1 MLPIHEALPALKA
14 ALIQRNA
21 AVLVAPPGAGKTTV
35 VPLELLAEPWV
46 GTGKIIVLE
55 PRRLAARAAAERM
68 AATLG
73 EPVGQS
79 VGFRVRMQSKVSA
92 ATRIE
97 VVTEGV
103 FTRMILGDPEL
114 AGVACVIFD
123 EFHERSLDADLGLAL
138 ARDAQ
143 GLLREDL
150 RILVMSATLDGA
162 AVARLLAPNTEGV
175 ASTIESLGRAWPV
188 ETYYLG
194 RDERLRLEDRVVR
207 AVDRALAA
215 EAGSLLVFLPGQGE
229 ILRTAER
236 LNERPWRG
244 VEIAPLYGALDPRDQ
259 DRAIAP
265 APPGQR
271 KVVLAT
277 SIAETSLTIQG
288 VRVVIDAG
296 LARVPR
302 FDPASGLTRLA
313 TVRVSRAAADQ
324 RRGRAGRTEPGVCY
338 RLWDEAETR
347 ALPAFAD
354 PEILDADLSGL
365 ALDLARWGAKDAA
378 GLAFL
383 DPPPAA
389 AFAEARALLV
399 RLEALTADGV
409 LTAHGQ
415 ALADMPLPPRLA
427 HMVLRAAETGQ
438 APRAARI
445 AALITERNLGGR
457 DVDLRHRLE
466 SLDRDRNPRARDAR
480 ALADRWAGMSGKA
493 GTGDALSDGLLL
505 AFAYPER
512 VARARGPQ
520 GEFQLVS
527 GRGAFVEPT
536 DALARETWLAVAELG
551 GGERRDRILL
561 AAPLEEAE
569 LLIAFAHQLAVE
581 DRLEESGA
589 GRLRAK
595 RLTRLGR
602 LVVKETID
610 DNPDPALI
618 AAALAARL
626 RAEGVAALPW
636 GDATMAAAPTPGL
649 PPRPRPR
656 LARPFRRRPRRTPRR
671 LADPLAVRRP
681 IAGGPQA
688 RRPGRR
694 AAHPHPLGP
703 AAPPRRRRARPLDCA
718 HRQQLRHR
726 LRRGRRPPRGPARAG
741 GLRPHRA
748 SDSGRR
754 APDLLPPVS
763 RPQADPDH
771 QGPARLLEGLLEGR
785 AVRHAWSLS
794 QARLA
799 GRPRDRHAHRP
810 RQAARNLGRR
820 LHLHIVWMPDP
831 EADGDAVPG
840 VDRGD
845 QHRQID
851 DLRLAE
857 DRGQG
862 VVVGV

>member
-1 MLPIHEALPALKA
+1 MPPIPDLPIREALPDLKA
-14 ALIQRNA
+14 ALRA
-21 AVLVAPPGAGKTTV
+21 GSTAVLVAPPGAGKTTV
-35 VPLELLAEPWV
+35 APLELLAEPWAAD
-46 GTGKIIVLE
+46 GKIIVLE

-68 AATLG
+68 ASTLG
-73 EPVGQS
+73 EPVGRT

-162 AVARLLAPNTEGV
+162 AVARLLSDAPV
-175 ASTIESLGRAWPV
+175 IESLGRAWPV
-188 ETYYLG
+188 ETHYLG
-194 RDERLRLEDRVVR
+194 RDERLRLEDRAVR
-207 AVDRALAA
+207 AVERALA
-215 EAGSLLVFLPGQGE
+215 EQTGSLLVFLPGQGE

-236 LNERPWRG
+236 LNERRRAG
-244 VEIAPLYGALDPRDQ
+244 VEIAPLFGALDPREQ

-265 APPGQR
+265 APPGTR

-288 VRVVIDAG
+288 VRVVIDSG
-296 LARVPR
+296 VARVPR

-347 ALPAFAD
+347 ALPAYAD

-365 ALDLARWGAKDAA
+365 ALDLARWGAKDAS

-409 LTAHGQ
+409 LTAHGR
-415 ALADMPLPPRLA
+415 ALADMPLSPRLA
-427 HMVLRAAETGQ
+427 HMVLKAAATGQ
-438 APRAARI
+438 ASRAARI
-445 AALITERNLGGR
+445 AALIVERNLGGR
-457 DVDLRHRLE
+457 DADLRHRLDA
-466 SLDRDRNPRARDAR
+466 LDRDRSPRARDAK
-480 ALADRWAGMSGKA
+480 ALADRWAALSGKP
-493 GTGDALSDGLLL
+493 GRGEPLSDGLLL

-512 VARARGPQ
+512 IARARGPR

-527 GRGAFVEPT
+527 GRGAFLEAT

-561 AAPLEEAE
+561 AAPLDEAE
-569 LLIAFAHQLAVE
+569 LAAAFATQLTVE
-581 DRLEESGA
+581 ERLEESGA
-589 GRLRAK
+589 GCLRAK

-602 LVVKETID
+602 LTLRESVD

-618 AAALAARL
+618 AAALADRV
-626 RAEGVAALPW
+626 RAEGVAILPW
-636 GDATMAAAPTPGL
+636 GEAAAGLRQRVAFLRQRDPAWPDLSDPALAGRLDDWLTPILPGVRSLAALRPDVLEGALRALVPWELQRRLDTDAPARWTAPTGNSFAIDYAAETGPRVDVRVQEVYGLTEHPAVGGAPLTFSLLSPGHKPIQTTQDLPGFWKGSWRDVRADMRGRYPKHLWPEDPATAAPT
-649 PPRPRPR
+649 
-656 LARPFRRRPRRTPRR
+656 AR
-671 LADPLAVRRP
+671 AK
-681 IAGGPQA
+681 
-688 RRPGRR
+688 
-694 AAHPHPLGP
+694 
-703 AAPPRRRRARPLDCA
+703 
-718 HRQQLRHR
+718 
-726 LRRGRRPPRGPARAG
+726 PRGT
-741 GLRPHRA
+741 
-748 SDSGRR
+748 
-754 APDLLPPVS
+754 
-763 RPQADPDH
+763 
-771 QGPARLLEGLLEGR
+771 
-785 AVRHAWSLS
+785 
-794 QARLA
+794 
-799 GRPRDRHAHRP
+799 
-810 RQAARNLGRR
+810 
-820 LHLHIVWMPDP
+820 
-831 EADGDAVPG
+831 
-840 VDRGD
+840 
-845 QHRQID
+845 
-851 DLRLAE
+851 
-857 DRGQG
+857 
-862 VVVGV
+862 